1 MARTKINA
9 DQLVANDFSNVTGSG
24 NVVFVNGVFDTIYGD
39 GSNLTNVTAGDV
51 AADDI
56 KVGNAAVNLYTTSG
70 QMTLSPGTGSNLV
83 VGPAAGVVTTIIK
96 NGQLHASGNVAILA
110 HNGSN
115 AGLSL
120 GGTLVTSTAAELNL
134 VDGSG
139 AGTIVNSKGVIYG
152 SSGEVN
158 ATTLQIAGT
167 SITATAAEIN
177 YLDNNDLTAADI
189 TKLAALT
196 STAAELNYLDNDSLT
211 AADITKLAALDAT
224 AAELNYLDNDNLSAA
239 RLAYLASVTAGT
251 AAASKAVVLDAS
263 RDIATVR
270 NVTSD
275 GNLYAASGGFG
286 ALGATTVDAS
296 GAGTFGG
303 NVTAVGSFIIGSAAM
318 SESDLEQLDGI
329 TAGTAAASKAVVLD
343 GSKDVAGI
351 NNLYAASGGFGALG
365 ATTVNASGVG
375 TFGGNVTAVGS
386 FIIGS
391 ADMNEADL
399 EKLDGI
405 TNGTAA
411 ASKAVVLD
419 GSKDVAGINNLY
431 AASGGFGALGATTVN
446 ASGVGTFGG
455 NVTAVGSFVIGSADM
470 SEADLE
476 KLDGITNG
484 TAAAAKAVVLDAS
497 KNIATLGTV
506 GCGAI
511 TSTGASSLGSISSVG
526 AVTSTAAITAGT
538 SFIIGSA
545 DLNEAD
551 LEKLDGITNGAGAA
565 SKALVL
571 DASRDINNI
580 NELSASTIFV
590 ETLNA
595 ITIDTVHRTD
605 EYLEIKDKVILM
617 ASGAIGTEGN
627 NAGIWFGGDA
637 QNVAGKTPMGTIT
650 MSIPGTTVANWRM
663 QLAFSGSTKAQ
674 WKGDGSYSG
683 TLGLS
688 GSDLWLA
695 NGNVHLSEAGDGDYA
710 GNLNVASGKVY
721 KVADTEVLSAN
732 GAAKVQAAVASDG
745 LDHSSGLL
753 SFKTLGAEQILSAS
767 MEWHGTGSSI
777 YPTASIGAEP
787 IAADSVMVYV
797 NGLLQNKGS
806 AIAGK
811 AAAKDYHMPSG
822 NSNQWIAFNF
832 DIDSDDVVRFVY
844 VRK

>member
-9 DQLVANDFSNVTGSG
+9 DQLVANDFSDLTGSG

-134 VDGSG
+134 VDGSS
-139 AGTIVNSKGVIYG
+139 AGTIVNSKGVVYG

-177 YLDNNDLTAADI
+177 YLDNDNLTAADI
-189 TKLAALT
+189 TKLAAV
-196 STAAELNYLDNDSLT
+196 
-211 AADITKLAALDAT
+211 DAS

-303 NVTAVGSFIIGSAAM
+303 NVTAVGSFIIGSADM
-318 SESDLEQLDGI
+318 NETDLEKLDGI
-329 TAGTAAASKAVVLD
+329 TNGTAAASKAVVLD

-419 GSKDVAGINNLY
+419 
-431 AASGGFGALGATTVN
+431 
-446 ASGVGTFGG
+446 
-455 NVTAVGSFVIGSADM
+455 
-470 SEADLE
+470 
-476 KLDGITNG
+476 
-484 TAAAAKAVVLDAS
+484 AS

-545 DLNEAD
+545 DLDETD

-571 DASRDINNI
+571 DASRDISNI

-595 ITIDTVHRTD
+595 VKVDTVHRTD
-605 EYLEIKDKVILM
+605 EYLEIVDKVILV
-617 ASGAIGTEGN
+617 ASGAADSGAN
-627 NAGIWFGGDA
+627 NAGLLFGGGAADA
-637 QNVAGKTPMGTIT
+637 TEAALSPLRIAYAYSSGLDGFKIE
-650 MSIPGTTVANWRM
+650 
-663 QLAFSGSTKAQ
+663 FSGSERVKFNAAGGFRMSTNA
-674 WKGDGSYSG
+674 GIHLSSSMGNLSG
-683 TLGLS
+683 NLGLT

-695 NGNVHLSEAGDGDYA
+695 NGNVHLSEAGDGEYA

-721 KVADTEVLSAN
+721 EVAGTEMLSAD
-732 GAAKVQAAVASDG
+732 GAAKVQSAVASDG
-745 LDHSSGLL
+745 LSHSSGLL

-767 MEWHGTGSSI
+767 MEWHGTGSTI
-777 YPTASIGAEP
+777 YPTASISAEP

-797 NGLLQNKGS
+797 NGLLQNKGT

-822 NSNQWIAFNF
+822 NNNQWVAFNF